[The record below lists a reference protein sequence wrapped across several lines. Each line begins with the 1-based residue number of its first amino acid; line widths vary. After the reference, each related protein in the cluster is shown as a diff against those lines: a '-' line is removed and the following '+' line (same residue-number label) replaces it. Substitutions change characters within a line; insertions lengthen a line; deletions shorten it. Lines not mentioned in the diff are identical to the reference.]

1 MNNIM
6 KLLKDNSKMGL
17 IGACAVWVVA
27 TIVSTIITLVKYDAN
42 IAFNIIVTIIYVA
55 IFGGI
60 GVLVF
65 LGIDNVAKILAI
77 VAYFIWLLL
86 CIVQV
91 IQMFGHL
98 DYYQIHTAIFET
110 IITALI
116 LSVLV
121 LFIAWKFLNVSMA
134 KDLIPLVLIAE
145 LLLSVVFTIINLI
158 VIKHHDW
165 ALLPFDF
172 LTTISTPLIFLFS
185 FMYLFSDGK
194 KQ

>member
-65 LGIDNVAKILAI
+65 LGIDNVAKI
-77 VAYFIWLLL
+77 
-86 CIVQV
+86 
-91 IQMFGHL
+91 
-98 DYYQIHTAIFET
+98 
-110 IITALI
+110 
-116 LSVLV
+116 
-121 LFIAWKFLNVSMA
+121 
-134 KDLIPLVLIAE
+134 
-145 LLLSVVFTIINLI
+145 
-158 VIKHHDW
+158 
-165 ALLPFDF
+165 
-172 LTTISTPLIFLFS
+172 
-185 FMYLFSDGK
+185 
-194 KQ
+194 